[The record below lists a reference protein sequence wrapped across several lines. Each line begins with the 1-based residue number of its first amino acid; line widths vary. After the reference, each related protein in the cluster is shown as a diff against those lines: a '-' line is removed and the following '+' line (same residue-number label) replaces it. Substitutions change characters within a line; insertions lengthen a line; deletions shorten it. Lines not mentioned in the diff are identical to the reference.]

1 MRSSDTPERS
11 VRARD
16 GFTMIEIVMAMG
28 LVAFLLTAIM
38 AIVGQSFV
46 LSSSN
51 HDSATAIKEAQVVMN
66 DVRVAVRAAVVFPDD
81 VLAAFPPGVLSP
93 PRTTLPGEIV
103 TISYEDV
110 SASPLLITVRI
121 QFTDDRGHLF
131 TKSLTTA
138 LTNF

>member
-1 MRSSDTPERS
+1 MCSTNMPDRS

-51 HDSATAIKEAQVVMN
+51 HDSATAIKEAQIVMN

-81 VLAAFPPGVLSP
+81 VVAAFPPGVLNP

-103 TISYEDV
+103 TIAYEDIA
-110 SASPLLITVRI
+110 ASPLLVTIRV
-121 QFTDDRGHLF
+121 QFTDDRGRLF
-131 TKSLTTA
+131 TKSLTSA
-138 LTNF
+138 FTNF